1 MSDKTKPPD
10 NAVDAAKAGRWGQAA
25 IQDRRRQ
32 VFELVMMK
40 GVSESAI
47 AEQLGVH
54 RNTIVN
60 DCRAIR
66 DDMRSRVKDLDVLT
80 EIGDHAAR

>member
-60 DCRAIR
+60 DYRADR
-66 DDMRSRVKDLDVLT
+66 KSVV
-80 EIGDHAAR
+80 